1 MRIDK
6 RSVRNDKLLEV
17 RQDKSIL
24 FTGVTL
30 YTVEN
35 TICSHHNDIAVKHWS
50 TGEQHKISTRYKRLT
65 APQERANKMA
75 KTIVIT
81 GANRGIGLAMA
92 SIFSE
97 RGDSVYAVCRQSSE
111 ELDALGVKVV
121 SGVDVTDESGLAEM
135 TQTLAGQPIDVL
147 VCNAGILR
155 DENLSNFNLDT
166 MRDQF
171 EVNTLAPLRV
181 VHALQA
187 NLCAGSKVAMI
198 TSRMGSIEDN
208 TSGGRFGYRMSK
220 AALNIASV
228 SLSHDLAEQEIAV
241 GIYHPGYVQT
251 DMVGGRGDISAAE
264 AASRIIG
271 LVDELTLATSG
282 PV

>member
-1 MRIDK
+1 
-6 RSVRNDKLLEV
+6 
-17 RQDKSIL
+17 
-24 FTGVTL
+24 
-30 YTVEN
+30 
-35 TICSHHNDIAVKHWS
+35 
-50 TGEQHKISTRYKRLT
+50 
-65 APQERANKMA
+65 MA

-97 RGDSVYAVCRQSSE
+97 RGDSVYAVCRQSSPA
-111 ELDALGVKVV
+111 LDALGVTVV
-121 SGVDVTDESGLAEM
+121 EGVDVTEESGLATM
-135 TQTLAGQPIDVL
+135 AQALTGQAIDVL

-155 DENLSNFNLDT
+155 DENLANFNLDT
-166 MRDQF
+166 MREQF

-187 NLCAGSKVAMI
+187 NLGAGAKVAMI
-198 TSRMGSIEDN
+198 TSRMGSIADN

-220 AALNIASV
+220 AALNIAAV
-228 SLSHDLAEQEIAV
+228 SLSHDLAEQEITV

-251 DMVGGRGDISAAE
+251 DMVGGRGDISANE
-264 AASRIIG
+264 SASRIIG

-282 PV
+282 QFRHSNGQQLPW